1 MMRRTLFVVLAFV
14 VFVFGY
20 SPSARADSL
29 FIVLTV
35 GGNSISCDNGTVGGV
50 LSCIANGFATSLGSN
65 LIEYSSA
72 NFFGYEVTRVAVTGN
87 VPGNPFF
94 GFVADTKTSIANLSA
109 SASLQVDFGAY
120 NFTTPP
126 GPNYILS
133 SSQTANWA
141 TSTAGDSADFR
152 GWARDDNAN
161 LPGGDGTGVAIT
173 PTIVSPGGIT
183 SALASNSPNVP
194 ITMTPTYSLTG
205 RQVITEAI
213 GSNGSFSGNVVV
225 TQVAQQVSEP
235 ASLLLLGT
243 GLLGFGFF
251 RSLSRRRNRMN

>member
-14 VFVFGY
+14 VFLLGY

-35 GGNSISCDNGTVGGV
+35 GGNSISCDNGTAGGV
-50 LSCIANGFATSLGSN
+50 LTCLANGFVTSLGSN

-72 NFFGYEVTRVAVTGN
+72 NFFGYEITRVAVSGN
-87 VPGNPFF
+87 VPGNSFF
-94 GFVADTKTSIANLSA
+94 GFVTDTKTSIANLSA
-109 SASLQVDFGAY
+109 SDSLQVDFGAY
-120 NFTTPP
+120 DFTTPP
-126 GPNYILS
+126 GPNYLLS
-133 SSQTANWA
+133 SSQTANWI
-141 TSTAGDSADFR
+141 TSTAGDSAAFR

-173 PTIVSPGGIT
+173 PTIISPGGIT
-183 SALASNSPNVP
+183 SGLASNSPNVP

-225 TQVAQQVSEP
+225 TQVQQVAEP
-235 ASLLLLGT
+235 ASLFLLGT